1 IFNADLNR
9 VGSLWKAQEC
19 KLKIPAIG
27 LFNSKKD
34 LVDFRE
40 KYQKIIIKPLGNG
53 LNFIKDN
60 KLFVNYTSLYSDEDI
75 ERSPEY
81 FPPALFMEYV
91 EKKYEVRVFY
101 IDGES
106 YCLATFS
113 QGDPK
118 TEIDY
123 RRYNKEKPNRNASFL
138 LPGEVQ
144 MKLNILMKSLGL

>member
-1 IFNADLNR
+1 
-9 VGSLWKAQEC
+9 
-19 KLKIPAIG
+19 
-27 LFNSKKD
+27 
-34 LVDFRE
+34 
-40 KYQKIIIKPLGNG
+40 
-53 LNFIKDN
+53 
-60 KLFVNYTSLYSDEDI
+60 
-75 ERSPEY
+75 
-81 FPPALFMEYV
+81 MEYV

-144 MKLNILMKSLGL
+144 MKLNILMKSLGLKTGSIDLIVTPDDEFVFLEVNPVGQFLNIEELGNYNLCGKIAGYLTKVSNANKEMNGTIYN